1 MKTHSALI
9 LQVSSRLGLQSLT
22 LQVDG
27 SLSFTP
33 GQYLAANLADD
44 TLAVLPEILFI
55 EKIGGHEVTICPG
68 KLDGW
73 HPGKTVI
80 FRGPLGKG
88 MDIPQ
93 FTKHLAI
100 ISLDVNPARVLSLT
114 AYGLEKQMDVVMA
127 GDWVADNAISADI
140 SPKIELAL
148 LSQMQELAQW
158 ADYLLLDVPHFRL
171 GEIGKLVQSVPALV
185 RPGFAQVL
193 VSADMPCAGI
203 ADCRICAVKTRR
215 GYKLACHDG
224 PVFQLSELMF

>member
-1 MKTHSALI
+1 MKIHSAQI
-9 LQVSSRLGLQSLT
+9 RQVHSRLGLQSLT
-22 LQVDG
+22 LQLEG

-55 EKIGGHEVTICPG
+55 EKIAGHQMTICPA

-93 FTKHLAI
+93 FAKRLAI
-100 ISLDVNPARVLSLT
+100 ISLDDNPARVLSL
-114 AYGLEKQMDVVMA
+114 AAFGLEKQMDVVMV
-127 GDWVADNAISADI
+127 GGWVTEKALTADI
-140 SPKIELAL
+140 APSIELAPL
-148 LSQMQELAQW
+148 TQITELALW
-158 ADYLLLDVPHFRL
+158 ADYLLLDVPHARL
-171 GEIGKLVQSVPALV
+171 GEIEKMVQTVPALL

-193 VSADMPCAGI
+193 VAADMPCAGI
-203 ADCRICAVKTRR
+203 ADCGICAVKTRR
-215 GYKLACHDG
+215 GYKLSCHDG
-224 PVFQLSELMF
+224 PVFQLGELIY